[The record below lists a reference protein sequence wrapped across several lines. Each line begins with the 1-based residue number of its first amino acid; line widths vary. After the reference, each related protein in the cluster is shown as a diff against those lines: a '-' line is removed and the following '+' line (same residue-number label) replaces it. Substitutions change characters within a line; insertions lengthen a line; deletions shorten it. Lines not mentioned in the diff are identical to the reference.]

1 MGMGFRSVYTTAPRC
16 VLGSLRTQKRW
27 RSPNV
32 DEESVF
38 WGQSTKEK
46 ESGGLGTNKVE
57 TLLTKY
63 TLIGY
68 NFEMV
73 EISL

>member
-1 MGMGFRSVYTTAPRC
+1 M
-16 VLGSLRTQKRW
+16 
-27 RSPNV
+27 